1 MDVKRIYVEAKK
13 SRNFQTY
20 TVGYD
25 IDIKEGD
32 NEEEIRAAYQAKARN
47 AAIEQLNK
55 DTAAAKRWVAK
66 ND

>member
-55 DTAAAKRWVAK
+55 DTAAAKR
-66 ND
+66 